1 MASNKRIL
9 KKEIRMICG
18 ALAGEC
24 VIAKITVPGIDP
36 EKLNEIIYELA
47 ELQYNA
53 LSRVNFDFPQ
63 SPKAFE
69 SAAEYNKARSAY
81 FKAAYRKLKCEFNA
95 HVEAIVKK
103 NERSS
108 SAGSERRQ
116 QSSSQSITKINKHVE
131 EKPCH

>member
-63 SPKAFE
+63 SPKAFAN
-69 SAAEYNKARSAY
+69 AAEYNKARSAY
-81 FKAAYRKLKCEFNA
+81 FKAAYRKLKGEFNA

-103 NERSS
+103 MNE
-108 SAGSERRQ
+108 ALPQ
-116 QSSSQSITKINKHVE
+116 AQKDANKAAL
-131 EKPCH
+131 KA

>member
-36 EKLNEIIYELA
+36 AKLNEIIYELA

-53 LSRVNFDFPQ
+53 LSRVNFDFP
-63 SPKAFE
+63 SRPKPLQAQLNTTKPAQPTSKPPTGSL
-69 SAAEYNKARSAY
+69 SA
-81 FKAAYRKLKCEFNA
+81 
-95 HVEAIVKK
+95 
-103 NERSS
+103 SS
-108 SAGSERRQ
+108 
-116 QSSSQSITKINKHVE
+116 TLT
-131 EKPCH
+131 